1 MCGQDNEEVF
11 GKNRPEDVCWLYS
24 LSDSEL
30 DLLISLKMLA
40 IHRAKIIGHEVL
52 ADKFDLKM
60 LRGLGFI
67 LMEYL
72 NGCYKKNSS
81 ATSCL
86 TESSMLLDGSKL
98 LMNLKDSFAFV
109 KSEDIRASIDTKSRK
124 RTMER
129 RRDETDLGH
138 KKQKTESL

>member
-1 MCGQDNEEVF
+1 MFGQDSDEIF

-40 IHRAKIIGHEVL
+40 IHRAKIIGHEDL

-60 LRGLGFI
+60 LRALGYI

-72 NGCYKKNSS
+72 NGCCKNSS
-81 ATSCL
+81 ATSSL
-86 TESSMLLDGSKL
+86 TKSSALLDGSKL

-109 KSEDIRASIDTKSRK
+109 KSEDIRASIDTNSRK
-124 RTMER
+124 RTIER
-129 RRDETDLGH
+129 PQDEKVLGRT
-138 KKQKTESL
+138 KKQKTERS